1 MSKVFLVTGG
11 SRGIGAATVRL
22 AALRGARVVF
32 TYRQAEAAASA
43 ICAEIR
49 AAGGDVLALKAEM
62 GEEAD
67 ILRVFGEVDAR
78 YGGLDVL
85 INNAGIAERQQ
96 RLVDMDIARLK
107 RVFNTNVIGAMIC
120 AREAVKRMSTRLGG
134 RGGSIVNVSSAAARL
149 GSPGEYV
156 DYAASKGALDTF
168 TTGLAKEVAL
178 EGIRVNAVRPGLIH
192 TDIHASYGDPGRVER
207 LAANVPMQRGGT
219 AEEVAEAIL
228 WLASE
233 AASYCIGNFI
243 DVSGGR

>member
-1 MSKVFLVTGG
+1 
-11 SRGIGAATVRL
+11 
-22 AALRGARVVF
+22 
-32 TYRQAEAAASA
+32 
-43 ICAEIR
+43 
-49 AAGGDVLALKAEM
+49 M
-62 GEEAD
+62 GEETD
-67 ILRVFGEVDAR
+67 ILHVFKTIDTR

-85 INNAGIAERQQ
+85 VNNAGIAERQQ
-96 RLVDMDIARLK
+96 RLVDMDISRLK
-107 RVFNTNVIGAMIC
+107 RVFETNVIGAMIC
-120 AREAVKRMSTRLGG
+120 AREAVKRISTRLGG
-134 RGGSIVNVSSAAARL
+134 KGGCIVNVSSAAARL

-228 WLASE
+228 WLASD

>member
-22 AALRGARVVF
+22 AALGGAHVVF
-32 TYRQAEAAASA
+32 TYRQAEAAAFA
-43 ICAEIR
+43 LCAEVR
-49 AAGGDVLALKAEM
+49 AQGGQVEALQAEM
-62 GEEAD
+62 AEEAD
-67 ILRVFGEVDAR
+67 ILRLFGEIDSR
-78 YGGLDVL
+78 YGRIDVL
-85 INNAGIAERQQ
+85 VNNAGIAERQQ
-96 RLVDMDIARLK
+96 RLVDMDILRLK
-107 RVFNTNVIGAMIC
+107 RVFETNIIGAMLC

-134 RGGSIVNVSSAAARL
+134 RGGAIVNVSSAAARL

-178 EGIRVNAVRPGLIH
+178 EGIRVNAVRPGLIY
-192 TDIHASYGDPGRVER
+192 TDIHASYGDPTRVER
-207 LAANVPMQRGGT
+207 LAHHVPMQRGGS
-219 AEEVAEAIL
+219 AEEVAQAIL
-228 WLASE
+228 WLASD

>member
-1 MSKVFLVTGG
+1 MSKVFLITGG
-11 SRGIGAATVRL
+11 SRGIGAATARM
-22 AALRGARVVF
+22 AATRGARVVF
-32 TYRQAEAAASA
+32 TYRQAETAAMAL
-43 ICAEIR
+43 CAEIR
-49 AAGGDVLALKAEM
+49 AAGGDVLALRAEM

-107 RVFNTNVIGAMIC
+107 RVFDTNVIGAMIC
-120 AREAVKRMSTRLGG
+120 ARESVKRMSTRLGG

-168 TTGLAKEVAL
+168 TTGLAKELAL

>member
-43 ICAEIR
+43 LCAEIR
-49 AAGGDVLALKAEM
+49 AGGGDVLALKAEM